1 MTRRVS
7 GASVV
12 AACLFVAALGTS
24 PGRAELNVWV
34 TPSSANYDVMLP
46 GDTWMGSGTI
56 WGWGDGIV
64 CYEWKF
70 SDNDERIGGYI
81 LAQGRIEF
89 STPLVSHTFAN
100 VGHFEVTLSAWW
112 QDQGRGAET
121 VNGRDVWVVQLDI
134 SSDTRLTAATAP
146 DSRSE
151 LGIGEITD
159 CTLAVLPADTP
170 LNVWWTVNGAG
181 KPGPAPPGLPTDL
194 AYPVT
199 AKLQPGQCTVTA
211 SIGRAYAQR
220 EFTVIE
226 PTDMGFWLDHDTAP
240 GTYGAD
246 NFMGC
251 QSHFG
256 YAVYGAAVSFANVQF
271 RENKPDL
278 DFDWPDGTHFH
289 EAPQNPF
296 PGWRVTSANIGIGLD
311 WCRDGVHAL
320 SPPSRL
326 DPQGGGDPAP
336 VFEATW
342 VIPEE
347 YQNEAGGW
355 TRWFPNE
362 THVFQYKGASTKG
375 EARVGIRTP
384 SAGWYGGWMGPFE
397 TINPD

>member
-1 MTRRVS
+1 
-7 GASVV
+7 
-12 AACLFVAALGTS
+12 
-24 PGRAELNVWV
+24 
-34 TPSSANYDVMLP
+34 MLP
-46 GDTWMGSGTI
+46 GDTWMGSGPSGAGAASLL
-56 WGWGDGIV
+56 W
-64 CYEWKF
+64 WKF
-70 SDNDERIGGYI
+70 STTTSASAGTSWP
-81 LAQGRIEF
+81 GRIEF

-226 PTDMGFWLDHDTAP
+226 PLTWASGSIDTAP
-240 GTYGAD
+240 HVWRTPSWLPVALRVRSTARPSRPTCSSRD
-246 NFMGC
+246 
-251 QSHFG
+251 
-256 YAVYGAAVSFANVQF
+256 
-271 RENKPDL
+271 KPDL
-278 DFDWPDGTHFH
+278 DFDGRWHALPRGPKTRS
-289 EAPQNPF
+289 
-296 PGWRVTSANIGIGLD
+296 GWRVTS
-311 WCRDGVHAL
+311 
-320 SPPSRL
+320 
-326 DPQGGGDPAP
+326 Q
-336 VFEATW
+336 T
-342 VIPEE
+342 
-347 YQNEAGGW
+347 
-355 TRWFPNE
+355 
-362 THVFQYKGASTKG
+362 
-375 EARVGIRTP
+375 
-384 SAGWYGGWMGPFE
+384 SA
-397 TINPD
+397 